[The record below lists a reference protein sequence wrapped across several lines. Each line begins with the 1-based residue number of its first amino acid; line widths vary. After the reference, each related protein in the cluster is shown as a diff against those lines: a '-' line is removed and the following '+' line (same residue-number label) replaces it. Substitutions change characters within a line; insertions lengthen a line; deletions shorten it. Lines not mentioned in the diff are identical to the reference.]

1 MKSPSRIAVSPQ
13 ATDEE
18 LAAVLAALAAR
29 PRPRPTADN
38 YEKWRRARQ
47 IAVAQAIR

>member
-1 MKSPSRIAVSPQ
+1 MTRPPRFAVSPP

-29 PRPRPTADN
+29 PRSRPAADN